1 MPIFETKILRHSV
14 IRLLSQSSQD
24 ARVYFCHA
32 VTIVMLPSWLSGTEF
47 AFQSRRLVFNL
58 WVRKI
63 PWRRKWQP
71 SLVFLPEKSHGELQ
85 SIGSQRVGHD
95 SVTKQHFLSQA
106 ESGLLLLEDKK
117 ILIQRKKLR
126 ERKRGV
132 KMAGKVPEAVWSQ
145 RPGRKGHIYME
156 AVRMSM
162 SWGGRE

>member
-1 MPIFETKILRHSV
+1 
-14 IRLLSQSSQD
+14 
-24 ARVYFCHA
+24 
-32 VTIVMLPSWLSGTEF
+32 
-47 AFQSRRLVFNL
+47 
-58 WVRKI
+58 
-63 PWRRKWQP
+63 
-71 SLVFLPEKSHGELQ
+71 LPEKSHGELQ

-106 ESGLLLLEDKK
+106 ESGLLLLADKK